1 MNALS
6 TPGFIFNL
14 FPEKLHLLFFAK
26 DQGSRLNEC

>member
-6 TPGFIFNL
+6 TPGFIFIL
-14 FPEKLHLLFFAK
+14 FPEKSHLLFFAK